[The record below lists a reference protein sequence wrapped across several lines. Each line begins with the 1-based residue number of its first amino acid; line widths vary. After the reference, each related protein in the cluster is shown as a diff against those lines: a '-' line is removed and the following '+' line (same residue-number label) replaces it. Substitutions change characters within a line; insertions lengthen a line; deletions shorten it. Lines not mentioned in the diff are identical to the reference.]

1 MKEGRQLW
9 SDSAGGGQTY
19 GWKSE
24 ALVGMQQIAATM
36 VVAVAVTV
44 AVLVAVT
51 CVRAAAY
58 EERVD
63 SDSYATETHLNIRPD
78 GCVR

>member
-1 MKEGRQLW
+1 
-9 SDSAGGGQTY
+9 
-19 GWKSE
+19 
-24 ALVGMQQIAATM
+24 MQQIAATM